1 MANPY
6 YENVTGAQRAAT
18 VIAAMGAENAANV
31 YKFLNE
37 EDIEKLT
44 LEVSKL
50 AYIDISTAD
59 SILTDYYELCLTQK
73 VITEGGVSYA
83 RDILQKAFGEA

>member
-1 MANPY
+1 MPVSTNIDDI
-6 YENVTGAQRAAT
+6 TGAQRAAT
-18 VIAAMGAENAANV
+18 VIAAMGAENAASV

-44 LEVSKL
+44 YEVSKL

-59 SILTDYYELCLTQK
+59 DILTEYYELCLTQK
-73 VITEGGVSYA
+73 VITEEIGRAHV
-83 RDILQKAFGEA
+83 